1 MVLQRT
7 LASSVCKQ
15 SEVPESWVQSNSLSS
30 VPLHCTLSRSIG
42 PVPFPKKADERA
54 VASVDE
60 GKIQNIYLSCGS
72 TYIFHCD
79 KIKLCVTNSDFKL

>member
-1 MVLQRT
+1 MQRT

-15 SEVPESWVQSNSLSS
+15 SEVPESWVQSTSLSS
-30 VPLHCTLSRSIG
+30 VALHCTLSKSIG

-60 GKIQNIYLSCGS
+60 GKIKNRYLSCGS
-72 TYIFHCD
+72 TYIFHCN
-79 KIKLCVTNSDFKL
+79 KIKLYVTNSNFKL

>member
-1 MVLQRT
+1 MNRSLYFKINGGLYSRVVWQRT

-15 SEVPESWVQSNSLSS
+15 SEVLESWTQSISLSS

-42 PVPFPKKADERA
+42 PVPFPKKASDTA

-60 GKIQNIYLSCGS
+60 GTGKKGKKCKQ
-72 TYIFHCD
+72 
-79 KIKLCVTNSDFKL
+79 